1 MAVFRRK
8 IIEEKQLRF
17 VSEREYISE
26 DYIFNFEFYLHSNK
40 IGYLDSTFYHYRINP
55 NSLTRKINLDAIKKA
70 EKYARHIE
78 KMITQDYKMPT
89 HNTIFGM
96 GYYVRALRS
105 NMKFVFCQI

>member
-1 MAVFRRK
+1 MTKNIELIALCIFDTPKQKYAIYEWGGSSCMAVFRRK

-78 KMITQDYKMPT
+78 K
-89 HNTIFGM
+89 
-96 GYYVRALRS
+96 
-105 NMKFVFCQI
+105 